1 MILKNALKKS
11 KDFILFFI
19 YHKDESNL
27 LSILETYDVVSFDI
41 EYEGLKQLALRYKPL
56 ITEKINIVEVA
67 REGNKAYKNGDYN
80 LCINIYR
87 QLLEIGEPKSW
98 VYSRLGLA
106 YMKKWN
112 IKQAIDYLKVATSLG
127 NQEEAEYDFSELI
140 DSLKGID
147 VSENKK
153 VKVKMEETD
162 FYNDLNEYY
171 GIDCID
177 EISNLI
183 ESGSSL
189 KDACNDLKLN
199 EEQKQLILLIYG
211 KECYAT
217 ENYYLG
223 DIYLSKV
230 EKSKNKS
237 KNINCLISEIRTN
250 KKFYKNRMNE
260 ENKKL
265 ILIPSNK
272 GTK

>member
-1 MILKNALKKS
+1 
-11 KDFILFFI
+11 
-19 YHKDESNL
+19 
-27 LSILETYDVVSFDI
+27 
-41 EYEGLKQLALRYKPL
+41 
-56 ITEKINIVEVA
+56 
-67 REGNKAYKNGDYN
+67 
-80 LCINIYR
+80 
-87 QLLEIGEPKSW
+87 
-98 VYSRLGLA
+98 
-106 YMKKWN
+106 
-112 IKQAIDYLKVATSLG
+112 
-127 NQEEAEYDFSELI
+127 
-140 DSLKGID
+140 
-147 VSENKK
+147 
-153 VKVKMEETD
+153 MEETD